1 MAPCKLIITHQQCL
15 ADIIR
20 AFQTQ
25 FPYLKL
31 AFYKKHDVL
40 ISVNSKTERLPG
52 DTKINTLV
60 DSFNEVQILL
70 QTQKRVFEL
79 IEEIYIKTGLYAQL
93 FRKSGRSWL
102 KTTLTDDWTLERQ
115 NSAGYELSQI

>member
-15 ADIIR
+15 ADISR
-20 AFQTQ
+20 AFETH

-31 AFYKKHDVL
+31 AFYKKHHVL
-40 ISVNSKTERLPG
+40 ISGNSKTERLPS
-52 DTKINTLV
+52 DSKINTLV
-60 DSFNEVQILL
+60 CYFNEVQIPLH
-70 QTQKRVFEL
+70 TQKRVFEL

-115 NSAGYELSQI
+115 NRAGYELSQI